1 MELKH
6 IQLVVYNLLCAM
18 KYIHSANVMHR
29 DIKPGNILLNE
40 DCSVKVCDFGLARP
54 IPISDSIPIMLYN
67 STRFKDFQDSVVKSV
82 SESDKKEID
91 LKDQT

>member
-54 IPISDSIPIMLYN
+54 FTINDSIQIMLYN
-67 STRFKDFQDSVVKSV
+67 STRFKDFEDSVVK

-91 LKDQT
+91 LKYQT

>member
-67 STRFKDFQDSVVKSV
+67 STRFKDFQDSVVKS
-82 SESDKKEID
+82 ESDKKEID
-91 LKDQT
+91 LKYQT